1 MAKKSKKLKYK
12 DIVKII
18 AFLIVVGIAV
28 YQYFQEMALEADISD
43 LDIKYS
49 YHFIDVG
56 QGDCTMILSEETTIV
71 VDSGPG
77 DHRYTTVEYINQ
89 FTDEIDVFILT
100 HPHEDHI
107 GAAADII
114 NKIGVKT
121 VIMPDVSTETVC
133 FDKLLDAIEDN
144 NCQLKEGKAGESFNF
159 GGIQIDLFAPS
170 SPDYRDL
177 NNCSIVAKITTDEIS
192 TIVTGDAE
200 HSSEREILDNYP
212 SYMLDADI
220 LKVGHHGSSTSTS
233 TDFFD
238 AVSPKYAMI
247 SCGEDNSYGHPHRE
261 IINLFENR
269 NIQYF
274 RTDTMGT
281 IVCYSDGEKLAIS
294 ESYTSGE
301 DYQQS
306 LQ

>member
-1 MAKKSKKLKYK
+1 MARKPKKLNAK
-12 DIVKII
+12 DIAKII

-28 YQYFQEMALEADISD
+28 YQYFEEISLNANLAD

-56 QGDCTMILSEETTIV
+56 QGDCTMILSEDMTIV

-77 DHRYTTVEYINQ
+77 DHRYTTVEYIKQ

-114 NKIGVKT
+114 NEIGAKT

-133 FDKLLDAIEDN
+133 FDKLLEALENN
-144 NCQLKEGKAGESFNF
+144 NCQVKEGKSGESFAF
-159 GGIQIDLFAPS
+159 GEIQIDIF
-170 SPDYRDL
+170 SPVTTDYKDL
-177 NNCSIVAKITTDEIS
+177 NNCSIVAKITTDKIS
-192 TIVTGDAE
+192 TMVTGDAE
-200 HSSEREILDNYP
+200 NAIEKEILDNYP
-212 SYMLDADI
+212 SYVLDSDI

-233 TDFFD
+233 VDFFD
-238 AVSPKYAMI
+238 AVSPQYAMI
-247 SCGEDNSYGHPHRE
+247 SCGEGNSYGHPHRE
-261 IINLFENR
+261 IINMFENR
-269 NIQYF
+269 NISYF
-274 RTDTMGT
+274 RTDLQGT

-294 ESYTSGE
+294 ESYTSDEG
-301 DYQQS
+301 YQQS
-306 LQ
+306 